1 MSDYNHP
8 KIFADFLILFKK
20 YYSTH
25 SNLPKIFRI
34 TIGTE
39 IMREMSESMKLITL
53 ANLKKN
59 NKEDYKEALGYIKNM
74 RGKIEIIKTYFLIAW
89 EMKFISHGFYADI
102 LERIEEISKQAAA
115 WGIWLEK
122 QKEMK

>member
-1 MSDYNHP
+1 MPDYKHP
-8 KIFADFLILFKK
+8 KIFADFLILYKK
-20 YYSTH
+20 YYSSH
-25 SNLPKIFRI
+25 KNLPKIFRV

-59 NKEDYKEALGYIKNM
+59 SEEDYKEGLCYVKNM

-89 EMKFISHGFYADI
+89 EMKLISHSFYADV
-102 LERIEEISKQAAA
+102 LDRAGEISKQAAA
-115 WGIWLEK
+115 WGVWFEK
-122 QKEMK
+122 QK